1 MTIFS
6 RRKKWIDPLG
16 LSRDCGIATGC
27 RYLES
32 FFPAAWRRT
41 PRTGNSVI
49 ALRRLCSFGRSVGLG
64 ICLAGTQALGQAAA
78 PNPAAT
84 SALGPPLGILTQAPV
99 GPQPIR
105 LLIGMPPGSGVDQ
118 VSRIFAEGMTHQ
130 LSRPVIVENRTGAR
144 GNVAA
149 EEVARA
155 SPDGNTLGI
164 VTSTTLLLS
173 RHLSR
178 QLGYDPQADLT
189 PISRVAGLP
198 FLVLGSPGQA
208 VRTIGDLVE
217 VLKARPSTCGTPGAG
232 TIQHLALELLVRSVG
247 ARCDFVH
254 FRGAAGAVP
263 ELLNGGIQVYV
274 HSAVIG
280 LPLMREGRVRLLA
293 VTSPHRSALFP
304 ETPTVAETVPGFEAE
319 TWLALM
325 GPRGLPESLLAR
337 LEAAAIAVARDAAL
351 VQRLRT
357 LSAEPIAGSRAEL
370 AATIRAQDSI
380 WGPVARAAG
389 LTTD

>member
-1 MTIFS
+1 MGDF
-6 RRKKWIDPLG
+6 
-16 LSRDCGIATGC
+16 
-27 RYLES
+27 
-32 FFPAAWRRT
+32 
-41 PRTGNSVI
+41 VI
-49 ALRRLCSFGRSVGLG
+49 VLQRFGSLARLVGLG
-64 ICLAGTQALGQAAA
+64 VLVAAQGVAAQGVVAQPSA
-78 PNPAAT
+78 PTVLPNPGNPAAR
-84 SALGPPLGILTQAPV
+84 LAPV
-99 GPQPIR
+99 GAEPVR
-105 LLIGMPPGSGVDQ
+105 LLIGLPPGSSVDL
-118 VSRIFAEGMTHQ
+118 VSRIIAESLTGQ

-155 SPDGNTLGI
+155 LPDGKTLGI
-164 VTSTTLLLS
+164 VTATTLLLS

-178 QLGYDPQADLT
+178 QMGYDPQADLT
-189 PISRVAGLP
+189 PISRLAGLP
-198 FLVLGSPGQA
+198 FLVLGAPGQA
-208 VRTIGDLVE
+208 VRTIGDLAE
-217 VLKARPSTCGTPGAG
+217 LLKARPSTCGTPGAG
-232 TIQHLALELLVRSVG
+232 TAQHLALELLVRSVG

-263 ELLNGGIQVYV
+263 ELLNGSIQVYV

-280 LPLMREGRVRLLA
+280 LPLVQEGRLRLLA
-293 VTSPHRSALFP
+293 VTSRHRSALFP

-325 GPRGLPESLLAR
+325 GPRGLPESILAR
-337 LEAAAIAVARDAAL
+337 LEAAAIAVARDAVVA
-351 VQRLRT
+351 QRLRE
-357 LSAEPIAGSRAEL
+357 LSAEPIAGSRKEL